1 VSLDTASSI
10 VTEIQGIAD
19 TILATIGA
27 VAPGVALE
35 TTAAAGLVD
44 LFSTLATKALA
55 AYSEASGMPINT
67 STVADLLP
75 NQTPLTSPDP
85 IT

>member
-1 VSLDTASSI
+1 MSLNSASSI

-19 TILATIGA
+19 TILSTIGA

-55 AYSEASGMPINT
+55 AYSEASGTPINT
-67 STVADLLP
+67 STVAGLLP
-75 NQTPLTSPDP
+75 NPTPLTPP
-85 IT
+85 NPE

>member
-1 VSLDTASSI
+1 VSLNNASSI

-19 TILATIGA
+19 TILSTIGS

-35 TTAAAGLVD
+35 TTAATGLVD

-55 AYSEASGMPINT
+55 AYSEASGTPINT

-75 NQTPLTSPDP
+75 NPTPLTPPNPD
-85 IT
+85 